1 MTPDIEY
8 CYSRGLR
15 DSKMSKH
22 TIASV
27 PLALL
32 ALLLAVPAQ
41 AYIGPGLGAGT
52 VGVILGL
59 VGSVLIAVFAFF
71 WYPIKR
77 TVKKWTASGEDAAEE
92 EGEPEGGLEIAEE
105 KK

>member
-1 MTPDIEY
+1 MNT
-8 CYSRGLR
+8 R
-15 DSKMSKH
+15 
-22 TIASV
+22 TIVSV
-27 PLALL
+27 QLALL
-32 ALLLAVPAQ
+32 GLLLAGPAQ

-77 TVKKWTASGEDAAEE
+77 TFKKWTSSGDESLEDDEE
-92 EGEPEGGLEIAEE
+92 LEATEEP
-105 KK
+105 K